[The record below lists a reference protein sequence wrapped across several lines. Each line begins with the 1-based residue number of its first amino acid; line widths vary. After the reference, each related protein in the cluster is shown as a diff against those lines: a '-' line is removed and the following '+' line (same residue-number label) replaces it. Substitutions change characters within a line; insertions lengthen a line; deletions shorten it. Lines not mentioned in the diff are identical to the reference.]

1 LLLRI
6 GRDARLDFRI
16 GIIYD
21 TIMRPR
27 IVLDTNILVAGLQS
41 RRGAAHRLLK
51 LVGTGSF
58 ELCLSVGLLFE
69 YESTIKRQDIVRD
82 LSEHQLDA
90 ILDYLVA
97 SGRKVDIHFLWRP
110 VLQDPS
116 DDLVLEVAVA
126 GECEAIVAYNLR
138 DFLGSK
144 QFGIKALTP
153 AEFLAGLEKKR

>member
-1 LLLRI
+1 MSR
-6 GRDARLDFRI
+6 
-16 GIIYD
+16 
-21 TIMRPR
+21 R

-41 RRGAAHRLLK
+41 RRGASHRLLK
-51 LVGTGSF
+51 LVGSGSF
-58 ELCLSVGLLFE
+58 EHCISVGPLFE
-69 YESTIKRQDIVRD
+69 YESIIKRQDMMHG
-82 LSEHQLDA
+82 LSEQQLDA

-126 GECEAIVAYNLR
+126 GECDAIVTYNLR
-138 DFLGSK
+138 DFLGSEH
-144 QFGIKALTP
+144 FGIKAVTP